1 VTIDSGGAH
10 EVTEERIAALA
21 RDVIE
26 KRSRT
31 DEFGPAGRP
40 NNEAPRADS

>member
-1 VTIDSGGAH
+1 VTIDAGGAH
-10 EVTEERIAALA
+10 EVTEERIAGLA